1 MYRSQIRGILVLPSP
16 DPNAFLVLALGL
28 RKIQFF
34 LVVHDFLAGSLLG
47 FWFFISIRFLVAGHP
62 FSAQP
67 ACEALLRPFPLRFPL
82 VDLSRSPA
90 SVRHV
95 FGLSYHVELLTAPR

>member
-34 LVVHDFLAGSLLG
+34 LVVHDFPAGSLLG

-62 FSAQP
+62 FSS
-67 ACEALLRPFPLRFPL
+67 
-82 VDLSRSPA
+82 SRSVERQGFSVSRSDFHWSTFPA
-90 SVRHV
+90 HLLACAMSSV
-95 FGLSYHVELLTAPR
+95 